1 MAFDIVGARKSGVP
15 DSVIADHLANQRG
28 FDIAGARKSG
38 VPDSAVIDWMQNNPQ
53 DSSTA
58 IERNVAPVV
67 NAFAKLGQSSIGIMD
82 LGAKGLDVAA
92 DYLSDGK
99 VRIPTVTEGIKRTT
113 GFDINEQIQKSEEAK
128 NALIG
133 AKRRQQS
140 ENVSNAFDES
150 LLSGAASL
158 KDNPDYVLT
167 ALEEQIPNLLTM
179 PLALRNG
186 VAKIFTAAGGGAA
199 GAAAVKAALPT
210 IAKKSA
216 VLEGA
221 MTAGSAAGE
230 KSSDGLSNTE
240 TASALGQGAATTI
253 GSLVANKLGA
263 KYLGSGDLES
273 KLATKGL
280 SDVIESGEGVVGRAI
295 AAGKEGL
302 KSGAENALEEG
313 LQNPLEQI
321 PKSIEEGDTVGQY
334 FDKAGRQAV
343 EGIVVGGLSGGA
355 SAGVASLLSDGSPTN
370 KVEQDNE
377 PVSDNPNMTMAD
389 LAMQEEDLRNELPR
403 VNPENNV
410 EPEVDANN
418 KNHMEQDVVDPVMD
432 DEDAKIIADA
442 ELRADADNASRKAK
456 LLKLAADAEEKI
468 YTKKYSE
475 GFANEEE
482 KKAYGDRLVLAKRL
496 AMEAK
501 NRLDNLNTVIQKTTK
516 NVDDGNVVDENKT
529 NNQTQEQPIPP
540 SYNDEVSAKDDEIGQ
555 GRAAGVLGYQSGAP
569 RQLPESL
576 TNADP
581 SVKRAWYHGWDMA
594 NSESS
599 QQQAQPETNEQM
611 QPRDRDKVTSV
622 EQLTGI
628 ARKPDYDRVSQSKEE
643 GANAGGSGGDRSSSG
658 ETFNLESY
666 TNEEIAQREDAA
678 KAAAEAEAKAAR
690 DAENKASADA
700 EVGQFTLT
708 GSDRQ
713 ADVAASAGQND
724 LFGVGSTRK
733 SAEADSSQQFNPLK
747 DDAGVEK
754 TSNDKIADTLKK
766 AKAAGVK
773 DIKKLKKT
781 IEKYGEGLT
790 EFDRVPEQYSGSKTP
805 AKTSTVSPSSSPEEG
820 QVSQRKTLE
829 PGDVFVTLSGR
840 HTTPFPKYSLKPSA
854 GQSTKD
860 NKKILAWLKENAIA
874 EAQARNDKFNLLQF
888 QVLNIN
894 NWSPADG
901 YSVNLYMFGDEYGE
915 LAPFRVDETR
925 PSSSKENA
933 KRDANANDT
942 RQNAKQ
948 EPKNATNKIE
958 DFGEKLEGKRTYT
971 PSFVSGKPTENDI
984 TTKPLSEIWPSNAHE
999 KIEDK
1004 QEAALVF
1011 ALRSEIPAKPR
1022 NSYKLSRW
1030 VEKIQEALSI
1040 AKGDFFA
1047 GVGGK
1052 VTADLIREKGTPRL
1066 HQFANRL
1073 ETLYNIDR
1081 EQWSRLGD
1089 VAIYPD
1095 SYSYDEQGNKV
1106 ASPNGMFEVDG
1117 KRHRVNGVKTVA
1129 DILPAIERALGEDK
1143 KKEKIAFQVRGTDNY
1158 AYIMK
1163 TGDKEYRRLKEFK
1176 TGKEA
1181 LDYLKNN
1188 YDDVLSAWNAVK
1200 DRDNVS
1206 KADTRRDTNRPRTGA
1221 DHRKGKDAT
1230 PEMFEKA
1237 FGFRGVEFGNWVS
1250 QGANAKERQ
1259 GMLNLV
1265 YDSLHDLAAILNI
1278 PTKAVSL
1285 NGTLGLSLGSRGS
1298 GNASAHFE
1306 RDNLVINLT
1315 KTKGAGT
1322 LAHEWFHA
1330 LDNYFS
1336 RMRREDKTPTKKREG
1351 DFITYKPEAYYQKG
1365 DQYIPVKD
1373 FEEAVAAGRDKYD
1386 YDKTYSE
1393 ARRKH
1398 AATWRVIGKTADGW
1412 VKRDAVRPEVEQAFA
1427 DLVEALNASPMAA
1440 RSRLLDKNPKN
1451 DYWSRIIE
1459 RGARSF
1465 ENYVISKMRS
1475 QGYDNDY
1482 LANVVPVEDFVR
1494 NQDRYPYLMPSEEAP
1509 VVEAFDNLFDTIQT
1523 KEGDDGNVMLFSR
1536 DAGKQDD
1543 ISDQVADDII
1553 TLYKELGSDESVF
1566 QYDKSVMDTIDDTVF
1581 SVLPDGSKQEA
1592 DDLTLEMA
1600 KEEAKDRGQP
1610 EVVDVR
1616 KYVIPTVETVTGRDN
1631 KPILDR
1637 DGNPQMQNMKLGAY
1651 VYTNVLGEMWVDL
1664 SELKKAGGIGGKIYS
1679 KVADFAHENGLV
1691 FIGDPLGLSDDA
1703 MVKRTEHMASG
1714 IARRKGTSQFA
1725 PHPRQVSPYVKDAKD
1740 SAELARIVRP
1750 LKWIK
1755 GNDRFNQ
1762 REIIKTAYHNI
1773 TKIIPELRHAWI
1785 DINDGR
1791 IYQAGSPIDTPFDD
1805 WVRDLQE
1812 GKFSKDGQ
1820 RREDSAG
1827 GLAGQRAPLDTFRH
1841 LFASASIKRQLLA
1854 NTVAQYAGESAEKR
1868 RQVLDRLG
1876 AILPDLESLDDR
1888 KVFYKRGGYDTDL
1901 TVSDDTVKR
1910 IIADFLNTYRGA
1922 VKLDFKIFDSAE
1934 SAFGHK
1940 ALGDAGVAGQK
1951 IKGGYDNGRVIII
1964 RNGHRNARE
1973 VLETI
1978 RHEVWAHHG
1987 FNLLGDKLKRTTID
2001 RVSSIIDTSKELSAL
2016 RDKVNSKYKKNDG
2029 TTIDND
2035 VLIEEVVAHIA
2046 EKYGD
2051 RIHDAA
2057 TSKPLSAPVAAAK
2070 KIMGYI
2076 GGALRSVGI
2085 LSKKDDGISQ
2095 VVDILSGF
2103 ARDMTREDSGS
2114 LSYADGKALKFSRQ
2128 SNTSKKFDNVKEL
2141 ISRAK
2146 LAAASKAALNKWV
2159 KKERG
2164 LTESDYADYRE
2175 GQGELHTINGILVP
2189 RLTSKI
2195 KKAWKAEY
2203 GTDNIMQ
2210 DVRKAYELKKYLDG
2224 DKNAKL
2230 PDSIKHVAD
2239 MMRAEIDLK
2248 SAQIVDIISDDIQ
2261 HLSTIMDTD
2270 ALDAANSF
2278 LNLSKSVSNSSMS
2291 REDSNKILSE
2301 AAKKAINSVDG
2312 SAQKSF
2318 ISDFIAKSQQI
2329 DSILANKG
2337 KYMNRSYQAHND
2349 PDWMSKIIDDRYSS
2363 AGDDYKKNI
2372 VNHKVYDMA
2381 AKDILKGNPQA
2392 TDKEIYTAIRQIL
2405 QDASDVSNPM
2415 AAFGSSAL
2423 IKKMGIFKGRKLD
2436 DMAGIRMLLGEY
2448 NNPVFAFANTM
2459 AKQTNIIASHK
2470 FLKGVRDNGLESG
2483 LFSTKQEGNYQ
2494 REITG
2499 NGMSPLSGLYT
2510 TEKYYNTINDVLH
2523 KDKPESYISAL
2534 LHVSALIKAGKTV
2547 LSPGTSILN
2556 FLSNASNAMSLGHW
2570 SPKAVA
2576 KTAKFFVDYS
2586 RGDKDAEA
2594 LMDEAGRLGVISGSL
2609 FSHEVAKY
2617 IKEHHDVLAN
2627 EKENIKRFMKPA
2639 RMYVDAMTWFYE
2651 FGDNAWKIN
2660 AYFNE
2665 IENGV
2670 GKTKA
2675 ADIVANGYPNYST
2688 VPKTVDM
2695 LKTVPFISDFP
2706 SFVWEQ
2712 YRVSAHQLK
2721 WIADEYKDGNKAKAL
2736 SAATRFII
2744 ARGLLPAAAY
2754 AISLANG
2761 WDYDE
2766 GEEYQQR
2773 MMAPWDKNGA
2783 FIFMPKDGKGN
2794 VSAFNIG
2801 RYSMYD
2807 TQVKVI
2813 KAIVAGEPVQAVKEA
2828 LSGLAS
2834 FEMWV
2839 DALYA
2844 AATGKTS
2851 SGALIYSDSDTAGDK
2866 VKKGSEFLWT
2876 QLAPTVLSKNA
2887 RDFTQS
2893 NADLIN
2899 HTLEGTPLA
2908 SMGVS
2913 GNAKGKNYSNKASA
2927 LQLIGVRNQNMNAS
2941 SSLKN
2946 KIIQNSIT
2954 LRANQKTVRD
2964 LLGSQSYINNAQ
2976 VADVVLDYLKQYDRA
2991 NNRISE
2997 DARYLISSG
3006 VAEKN
3011 VVFEALKSANVS
3023 KENAARIVTGSPVRW
3038 KPSKD
3043 MVEYIK
3049 DQIFNSDLPADKK
3062 REYLSQRIKVMN
3074 QTINN
3079 HYAGKSK

>member
-58 IERNVAPVV
+58 IERNVAPIV
-67 NAFAKLGQSSIGIMD
+67 NAVAKLGQSSIGLMD
-82 LGAKGLDVAA
+82 LGTKGLDVAA

-133 AKRRQQS
+133 AKRRKQS
-140 ENVSNAFDES
+140 ENVSNAFGES
-150 LLSGAASL
+150 LLSGVASL

-179 PLALRNG
+179 PLALRNS

-230 KSSDGLSNTE
+230 KSSDGLNNTE

-280 SDVIESGEGVVGRAI
+280 SDIIESGEGIVNRSI
-295 AAGKEGL
+295 AAGREAL

-321 PKSIEEGDTVGQY
+321 PKSIEDGDTFGQY
-334 FDKAGRQAV
+334 LDKAGRQAV
-343 EGIVVGGLSGGA
+343 EGAVVGGLSGGA
-355 SAGVASLLSDGSPTN
+355 AAGGASLLSNGSPKNRMSNDEPIDGNNNNNTN
-370 KVEQDNE
+370 ID
-377 PVSDNPNMTMAD
+377 MTD
-389 LAMQEEDLRNELPR
+389 LAMQEDDLRDNLVR

-410 EPEVDANN
+410 KPEIEASNQS
-418 KNHMEQDVVDPVMD
+418 HMEQDVVDPVRA
-432 DEDAKIIADA
+432 DEDAKVISKIELNADI
-442 ELRADADNASRKAK
+442 DNAKKKLK
-456 LLKLAADAEEKI
+456 LLNLAANAEEKI
-468 YTKKYSE
+468 YSKKYAE
-475 GFANEEE
+475 GFASDEE
-482 KKAYGDRLVLAKRL
+482 KRAYVDRLLSAKLAVNEAQKNLDDLIKPASTEQVKSSPIVADAEEDSDLASVRSNAQLEQEKR
-496 AMEAK
+496 
-501 NRLDNLNTVIQKTTK
+501 VIQ
-516 NVDDGNVVDENKT
+516 DGDEAGQFSIT
-529 NNQTQEQPIPP
+529 E
-540 SYNDEVSAKDDEIGQ
+540 SAKSEPV
-555 GRAAGVLGYQSGAP
+555 RAS
-569 RQLPESL
+569 
-576 TNADP
+576 
-581 SVKRAWYHGWDMA
+581 
-594 NSESS
+594 
-599 QQQAQPETNEQM
+599 AQ
-611 QPRDRDKVTSV
+611 
-622 EQLTGI
+622 
-628 ARKPDYDRVSQSKEE
+628 E
-643 GANAGGSGGDRSSSG
+643 GANAGGSGGDRSGGG

-854 GQSTKD
+854 GQLTKD
-860 NKKILAWLKENAIA
+860 NKNILAWLKENAIA

-888 QVLNIN
+888 EGLNIN
-894 NWSPADG
+894 NWSTADG

-958 DFGEKLEGKRTYT
+958 DFGEKLAGTRAIADRMLLAHSKFSDVLQEIAG
-971 PSFVSGKPTENDI
+971 I
-984 TTKPLSEIWPSNAHE
+984 TKEQAVAVKNA
-999 KIEDK
+999 
-1004 QEAALVF
+1004 
-1011 ALRSEIPAKPR
+1011 
-1022 NSYKLSRW
+1022 
-1030 VEKIQEALSI
+1030 
-1040 AKGDFFA
+1040 
-1047 GVGGK
+1047 
-1052 VTADLIREKGTPRL
+1052 
-1066 HQFANRL
+1066 
-1073 ETLYNIDR
+1073 
-1081 EQWSRLGD
+1081 
-1089 VAIYPD
+1089 
-1095 SYSYDEQGNKV
+1095 
-1106 ASPNGMFEVDG
+1106 
-1117 KRHRVNGVKTVA
+1117 
-1129 DILPAIERALGEDK
+1129 
-1143 KKEKIAFQVRGTDNY
+1143 
-1158 AYIMK
+1158 
-1163 TGDKEYRRLKEFK
+1163 
-1176 TGKEA
+1176 
-1181 LDYLKNN
+1181 YLKNKM
-1188 YDDVLSAWNAVK
+1188 ATMNAVSGEIK
-1200 DRDNVS
+1200 VKN
-1206 KADTRRDTNRPRTGA
+1206 GA
-1221 DHRKGKDAT
+1221 YLDK
-1230 PEMFEKA
+1230 
-1237 FGFRGVEFGNWVS
+1237 
-1250 QGANAKERQ
+1250 Q
-1259 GMLNLV
+1259 
-1265 YDSLHDLAAILNI
+1265 AILNAVNNLD
-1278 PTKAVSL
+1278 KALAALPFEQFHDWSVKDGRKSEGMNRKAWEAL
-1285 NGTLGLSLGSRGS
+1285 REEYGIEDV
-1298 GNASAHFE
+1298 ASSKAE
-1306 RDNLVINLT
+1306 TDT
-1315 KTKGAGT
+1315 
-1322 LAHEWFHA
+1322 
-1330 LDNYFS
+1330 D
-1336 RMRREDKTPTKKREG
+1336 TKKE
-1351 DFITYKPEAYYQKG
+1351 TAKQAQPSTESSSNNS
-1365 DQYIPVKD
+1365 PVTNK
-1373 FEEAVAAGRDKYD
+1373 
-1386 YDKTYSE
+1386 
-1393 ARRKH
+1393 
-1398 AATWRVIGKTADGW
+1398 I
-1412 VKRDAVRPEVEQAFA
+1412 
-1427 DLVEALNASPMAA
+1427 
-1440 RSRLLDKNPKN
+1440 
-1451 DYWSRIIE
+1451 
-1459 RGARSF
+1459 
-1465 ENYVISKMRS
+1465 
-1475 QGYDNDY
+1475 
-1482 LANVVPVEDFVR
+1482 EDFVR

-1523 KEGDDGNVMLFSR
+1523 KEGDDGNVALFSR
-1536 DAGKQDD
+1536 NAEKNGD

-1566 QYDKSVMDTIDDTVF
+1566 QYDKAVMDTIDDTVF

-1616 KYVIPTVETVTGRDN
+1616 KYVIPTEETVTGRDN

-1637 DGNPQMQNMKLGAY
+1637 DGNPQMQNMKRGAY

-1854 NTVAQYAGESAEKR
+1854 NTLARHAGESAEKR

-1888 KVFYKRGGYDTDL
+1888 KVFYQRSSDNGYKRGLSDGKEQTFASGLPRNLPVAETTASRTLESKLNGWRERQGLSGRVRVREVSAVSLPKQLNRALAGFTDATGTRVVLFRNL
-1901 TVSDDTVKR
+1901 TPEVDDFNGVNFRDGVLYINENSQSPITLTAAHEWVHNLKKTNPSAYQELENEVRRQGRLDAWHERNIKEEGFDRGRDHAIEELTTAAVSDALTDPV
-1910 IIADFLNTYRGA
+1910 FLQ
-1922 VKLDFKIFDSAE
+1922 KLAE
-1934 SAFGHK
+1934 RDQSAFRRIAKAFLEFLKTLTTSWKDQGSNAYLQDVEAFRDKLVQVLDELPVAKQRPGVIKALFLRVFHGTPHRGIEQEGFKLNKIGTGEGAQAYGWGVYFASMREVAEGYRKALSGASRGWNYSKEAK
-1940 ALGDAGVAGQK
+1940 ALGV
-1951 IKGGYDNGRVIII
+1951 DNFEDFRREFHSHAMSEAPAAIA
-1964 RNGHRNARE
+1964 AR
-1973 VLETI
+1973 
-1978 RHEVWAHHG
+1978 
-1987 FNLLGDKLKRTTID
+1987 
-2001 RVSSIIDTSKELSAL
+2001 
-2016 RDKVNSKYKKNDG
+2016 
-2029 TTIDND
+2029 
-2035 VLIEEVVAHIA
+2035 
-2046 EKYGD
+2046 
-2051 RIHDAA
+2051 RIHHASIKSRA
-2057 TSKPLSAPVAAAK
+2057 VN
-2070 KIMGYI
+2070 
-2076 GGALRSVGI
+2076 GGALSKLIERFREVAQGQLYSLDLPIEESDLLDYDKPLREQSQKVQKAIAKIDSQHEINDATKGEDIYFRLALDSSRGFEHSGYKGASEYLQSLGI
-2085 LSKKDDGISQ
+2085 PGLRYLDGVSRNRPLKDIKREFLAELPEDASADEVEGLLGTGRFSPKNEALVRALAADEWLGFDHPAQAISAALGKDLSNFDASPALRQAVADAQEDGTHNYVIW
-2095 VVDILSGF
+2095 D
-2103 ARDMTREDSGS
+2103 ES
-2114 LSYADGKALKFSRQ
+2114 LLTPEAAQIQPMFSREQ
-2128 SNTSKKFDNVKEL
+2128 STKAPHEKQRASGKLDNVKEA
-2141 ISRAK
+2141 IVRTK
-2146 LAAASKAALNKWV
+2146 LAAKTKATLNKWV

-2164 LTESDYADYRE
+2164 LTESDYAAYRE

-2189 RLTSKI
+2189 RLTSKM

-2248 SAQIVDIISDDIQ
+2248 SAQIVDIISDDIR
-2261 HLSTIMDTD
+2261 HLASVMDVD

-2318 ISDFIAKSQQI
+2318 VSDFIAKSQQV

-2349 PDWMSKIIDDRYSS
+2349 PDWMSKIIDDRYSN

-2372 VNHKVYDMA
+2372 VNQKVYDLA

-2754 AISLANG
+2754 AISSANG